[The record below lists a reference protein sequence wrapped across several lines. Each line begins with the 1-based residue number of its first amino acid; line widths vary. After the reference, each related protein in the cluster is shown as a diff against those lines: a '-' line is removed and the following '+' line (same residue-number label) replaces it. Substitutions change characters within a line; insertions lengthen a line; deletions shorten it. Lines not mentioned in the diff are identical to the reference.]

1 MENSQPNASSLPP
14 RLPPSAE
21 SIALEA
27 LRIMRSAGGALIV
40 QAGLHAQLARVEWAE
55 EKIRLLKMLLLTLL
69 GFACVLCV
77 MLLTG
82 ALLLALSWNTPY
94 RVEVALLLLAVYAL
108 GALVAWRRFQ
118 VLSQRSSQAFAAT
131 REEIAAD
138 IALIRSRV

>member
-1 MENSQPNASSLPP
+1 
-14 RLPPSAE
+14 
-21 SIALEA
+21 LEA

-69 GFACVLCV
+69 GFACVLCF

-82 ALLLALSWNTPY
+82 ALLLALCWDTPY
-94 RVEVALLLLAVYAL
+94 RIAAVLALIAVYAL

-118 VLSQRSSQAFAAT
+118 LLSQRSGRAFGAT

-138 IALIRSRV
+138 IALMRSRL